1 MLEQLKTRLLT
12 HRRTRETMKKES
24 KKCTKI
30 AGFTVTCEEKT
41 VSFKS
46 RAWSVWANVVLKGFW
61 WIILIHLDRVHRP
74 RVLAEG

>member
-1 MLEQLKTRLLT
+1 
-12 HRRTRETMKKES
+12 MKKES

-30 AGFTVTCEEKT
+30 ASFTVTCEEKT

-61 WIILIHLDRVHRP
+61 WIILIHLGRIWARVGQFRP
-74 RVLAEG
+74 GSVRSYPILKKCEYK